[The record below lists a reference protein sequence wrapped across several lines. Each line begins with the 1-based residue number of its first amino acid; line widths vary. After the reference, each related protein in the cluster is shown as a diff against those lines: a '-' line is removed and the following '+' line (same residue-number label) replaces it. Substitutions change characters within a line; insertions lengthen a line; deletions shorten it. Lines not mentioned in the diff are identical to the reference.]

1 MSVGGGGGGASAAAA
16 SAAASRHA
24 RHARTRAHE
33 VLLAALDALDA
44 LCAVREV
51 ARAEVMRVARAS
63 APLLSRRQPDA
74 VQAAALA
81 LHRRLAALN
90 ADAIW
95 LVWAAVGGA
104 AVEGEEEVV
113 WAELRPVE
121 DFAANA
127 ALALEGVA
135 EVDRAA
141 AAALL

>member
-1 MSVGGGGGGASAAAA
+1 M
-16 SAAASRHA
+16 
-24 RHARTRAHE
+24 
-33 VLLAALDALDA
+33 
-44 LCAVREV
+44 
-51 ARAEVMRVARAS
+51 
-63 APLLSRRQPDA
+63 
-74 VQAAALA
+74 LA

-127 ALALEGVA
+127 AVALEGVA

>member
-1 MSVGGGGGGASAAAA
+1 M
-16 SAAASRHA
+16 
-24 RHARTRAHE
+24 
-33 VLLAALDALDA
+33 LLAALDALDA
-44 LCAVREV
+44 LRAVRER

-104 AVEGEEEVV
+104 AVEGAVGGV

-121 DFAANA
+121 DFTANA
-127 ALALEGVA
+127 ALALDGVA

-141 AAALL
+141 APATVARESLRRPALASTAAAPGRDGRSHRSSTV